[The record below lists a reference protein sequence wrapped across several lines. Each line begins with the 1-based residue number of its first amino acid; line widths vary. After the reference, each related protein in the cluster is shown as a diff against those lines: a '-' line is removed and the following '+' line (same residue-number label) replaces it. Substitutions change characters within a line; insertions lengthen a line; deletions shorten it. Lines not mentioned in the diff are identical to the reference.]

1 MSRHR
6 TAFTLIELL
15 VVVAIIALL
24 ISILLP
30 SLGRARTLAKRT
42 VCLTNLR
49 QVGIATRAYAGANN
63 DEPPEVLGARDN
75 TFNQALYSTYTVDTV
90 DVTGAAILLPTNPGF
105 GLGRLY
111 STGYI
116 TDLHI
121 AWCPTQPNAS
131 FNLDPGNVAFPWP
144 TKFTSGARMYR
155 SSYDYQAN
163 HLPANSAGTY
173 ATAYRKLSQYPEFLP
188 APSPINPYTGQ
199 GAFLAVDLIQNN
211 QEMAHVDNNG
221 VPMWNA
227 VWADGHAVSIKAPQ
241 IVTQL
246 NNTGVSNKWSEFDKA
261 ISILLT
267 NAATG
272 QTTQ

>member
-1 MSRHR
+1 MKSRKG
-6 TAFTLIELL
+6 FTLIELL

-49 QVGIATRAYAGANN
+49 QIGIATRAYAGANN
-63 DEPPEVLGARDN
+63 DEPPEISGARSN
-75 TFNQALYSTYTVDTV
+75 TFSQALLSTYTVDTV

-111 STGYI
+111 STGYF
-116 TDLHI
+116 TEMRV

-131 FNLDPGNVAFPWP
+131 FNLDPGNVTFPWP
-144 TKFTSGARMYR
+144 AQFTSGARMYR
-155 SSYDYQAN
+155 SSYNYQAN
-163 HLPANSAGTY
+163 HLSDNT
-173 ATAYRKLSQYPEFLP
+173 TLAYRKLAQYPEFLP
-188 APSPINPYTGQ
+188 APSAINLYNGQ
-199 GAFLAVDLIQNN
+199 GEFLAVDVIQNN

-227 VWADGHAVSIKAPQ
+227 VWADGHVVSIKAPQ

-246 NNTGVSNKWSEFDKA
+246 NGTGVSNKWSEFDKA
-261 ISILLT
+261 ISILIT
-267 NAATG
+267 NAAAG
-272 QTTQ
+272 QTTN